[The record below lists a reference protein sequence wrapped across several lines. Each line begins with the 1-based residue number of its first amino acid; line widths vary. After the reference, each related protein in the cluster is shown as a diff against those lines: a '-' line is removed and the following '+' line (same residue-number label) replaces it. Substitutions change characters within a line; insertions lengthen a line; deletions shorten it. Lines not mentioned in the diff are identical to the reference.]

1 MRQRRWL
8 ELIKDYDLNIQ
19 SMPGKTNVVANALSR
34 KASPP
39 TLNAL
44 IADFE
49 RMDISYCYAGV
60 TKVETQLILS
70 SAIPEHVLE
79 A

>member
-1 MRQRRWL
+1 M
-8 ELIKDYDLNIQ
+8 
-19 SMPGKTNVVANALSR
+19 VADALSR
-34 KASPP
+34 KTSS
-39 TLNAL
+39 LNAL

-49 RMDISYCYAGV
+49 QMDISYCYAGV
-60 TKVETQLILS
+60 TEAETQLILS